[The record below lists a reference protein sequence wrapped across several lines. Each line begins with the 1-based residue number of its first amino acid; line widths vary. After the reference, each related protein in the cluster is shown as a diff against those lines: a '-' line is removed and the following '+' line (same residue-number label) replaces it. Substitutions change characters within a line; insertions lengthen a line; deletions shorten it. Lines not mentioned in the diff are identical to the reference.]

1 MSFVSTAPW
10 SPFHTCSRHA
20 PLISVIFLHYWLVPF
35 SLEIE
40 EKIVQMLWDGDALHS
55 ATHMWVKIWVNQP
68 SQLSNWIGF
77 WWWFLIL
84 LVKNVSPSILPSQTA
99 WWKSFLFDYVSCYS
113 ASVSITWQ
121 NMQII
126 MDFLSKQGR
135 RGENAIFHNRKFKT
149 GFPTLVLPIY
159 SFAHLDLAR
168 CRLYQGLSN
177 VFNGPSSQITIQSSS

>member
-1 MSFVSTAPW
+1 MEMHCILRLICGSKSGSTNPLNFPTKSEFSFFMCHLRLHGGSW
-10 SPFHTCSRHA
+10 FCLLKMCHHLFCHLK
-20 PLISVIFLHYWLVPF
+20 PLDENL
-35 SLEIE
+35 
-40 EKIVQMLWDGDALHS
+40 
-55 ATHMWVKIWVNQP
+55 
-68 SQLSNWIGF
+68 
-77 WWWFLIL
+77 
-84 LVKNVSPSILPSQTA
+84 
-99 WWKSFLFDYVSCYS
+99 FLFDYVSCYS